1 MVCGKLE
8 NHLRG
13 LFVDCLA
20 EAVSAL
26 PLTVRAGLGAIAGAV
41 VPLSFNPFNMWP
53 LGMLGMA
60 LLYLCLQQTTAREA
74 GRIGFAF
81 GLGLF
86 GVGASWI
93 YVSIHDYGNA
103 SPFLAGLITLV
114 FVAFMAL
121 YNGVQAWAWRRY
133 VSALAPAVSFAAS
146 WVLCEVFR
154 AWFLTGFPWLFLGY
168 AHVTSPLSGVAPVF
182 GVYGLSLLVALS
194 GVWLAQLVLAVR
206 SAPTKQRV
214 AALVKTPALWAL
226 VAVQL
231 AAFASTHIE
240 WTHASQREPLRIGL
254 VQGNIPQE
262 VKFRAEAIQDG
273 LDRYVELT
281 APLWQS
287 DLVVWPETAIPLVMQ
302 SEPELMASLTAQATR
317 NNAALITGVFS
328 RSELGL
334 HNSLVAVGNG
344 SGEWHK
350 QKLVPFGEY
359 VPLRNVVEN
368 LLQLFDLPLSSL
380 TPGAYEQPLL
390 HVDDLTIA
398 PYICYEVVYPDFA
411 RRVGRGADL
420 LLTVSNDTWFGN
432 SLGPPQHL
440 QMAAMRARELG
451 RYMVRATNNGIS
463 ALIDPQ
469 GRVIAQTA
477 QFQAETLQGS
487 VLAFEGTTPFARW
500 GSWPVWLYC
509 LSVIGLNLWRRRSH
523 Y

>member
-1 MVCGKLE
+1 
-8 NHLRG
+8 
-13 LFVDCLA
+13 
-20 EAVSAL
+20 
-26 PLTVRAGLGAIAGAV
+26 
-41 VPLSFNPFNMWP
+41 
-53 LGMLGMA
+53 
-60 LLYLCLQQTTAREA
+60 
-74 GRIGFAF
+74 
-81 GLGLF
+81 
-86 GVGASWI
+86 
-93 YVSIHDYGNA
+93 
-103 SPFLAGLITLV
+103 
-114 FVAFMAL
+114 
-121 YNGVQAWAWRRY
+121 
-133 VSALAPAVSFAAS
+133 
-146 WVLCEVFR
+146 
-154 AWFLTGFPWLFLGY
+154 
-168 AHVTSPLSGVAPVF
+168 
-182 GVYGLSLLVALS
+182 
-194 GVWLAQLVLAVR
+194 VLAVR
-206 SAPTKQRV
+206 SAPAQQRV

-302 SEPELMASLTAQATR
+302 SEPELMASLTAQANR

-477 QFQAETLQGS
+477 QFQAETLQGN

-500 GSWPVWLYC
+500 GSWPVWLFC
-509 LSVIGLNLWRRRSH
+509 LAVVGLNFWRQRSQG
-523 Y
+523 